1 MLFDTNNDGVI
12 SFPEYIFFVTLLSVP
27 ESSFTVAFK
36 MFDLNN
42 NGQLIETKEAI
53 ERQRKLFKKKKTEI
67 EEEMRSNTTI
77 MLLERLVE
85 CAADG

>member
-12 SFPEYIFFVTLLSVP
+12 SFLEYIFFVTLLSIP
-27 ESSFTVAFK
+27 ESSFTVVFK

-42 NGQLIETKEAI
+42 NGQLIEIKEAI
-53 ERQRKLFKKKKTEI
+53 ERQHKLFKKK
-67 EEEMRSNTTI
+67 N
-77 MLLERLVE
+77 LERLVE

>member
-53 ERQRKLFKKKKTEI
+53 ERQRKLFKKKKTGI
-67 EEEMRSNTTI
+67 I
-77 MLLERLVE
+77 LLPLLYLIHCFLKLEGR
-85 CAADG
+85 A

>member
-1 MLFDTNNDGVI
+1 MMESFLFQSEYSVL
-12 SFPEYIFFVTLLSVP
+12 YIFFVTLLSIP

-53 ERQRKLFKKKKTEI
+53 EQI
-67 EEEMRSNTTI
+67 EEEMRSNTTV